1 MPPSLSP
8 RCRLTIAHTV
18 LLLASW
24 SLSNSSTHLK
34 GWLLLVPLL
43 VLQCPDL
50 THLFQE
56 DLSDCP
62 GQPSLTHLLPWVCGS
77 CSPGPWVRLTLG
89 NCCRNWRRISADCP
103 GSWGWCVQTCPDGC
117 GLLWSD
123 AATWPEQRR
132 GHSWGWELP
141 PWCPFLTPD
150 TKMHF
155 LGSVSWSEAPTPRED
170 QAHVGVK
177 TVTIRTW
184 SLHDWESEG
193 LGFVILILPT
203 ILYVHECVLSYSFV
217 SDSVSDTLDC
227 GPPGSS
233 VLGIFQAGIVW
244 WVAIFSSRECSQP
257 RDQTHISWV
266 SSIAGGF
273 FICWAHTLCTIGQLF
288 IK

>member
-1 MPPSLSP
+1 MPPSSSP
-8 RCRLTIAHTV
+8 RCLLTIAHTV
-18 LLLASW
+18 LLLASRP
-24 SLSNSSTHLK
+24 LSNSSTHLK

-62 GQPSLTHLLPWVCGS
+62 GQPSLTHLLLWVCGS
-77 CSPGPWVRLTLG
+77 CSPGPWVRLTPG
-89 NCCRNWRRISADCP
+89 NCCHNWRRISADCP

-117 GLLWSD
+117 GPLWSD
-123 AATWPEQRR
+123 AATWPGQRR

-155 LGSVSWSEAPTPRED
+155 LDSVSWSEAPTPRED

-184 SLHDWESEG
+184 SLHDWESED

-203 ILYVHECVLSYSFV
+203 ILYVHECMLSYLVV

-227 GPPGSS
+227 GPPR
-233 VLGIFQAGIVW
+233 LLCPW
-244 WVAIFSSRECSQP
+244 DFSGRNSMVGC
-257 RDQTHISWV
+257 H
-266 SSIAGGF
+266 F
-273 FICWAHTLCTIGQLF
+273 LL
-288 IK
+288 